1 MWMPRIRGKR
11 VYAIRT
17 EEALSKNP
25 DIIATACP
33 FCTIHFEDGLKF
45 CNAEE
50 KAKVLDI
57 AELVASQLAEKST
70 SITG

>member
-33 FCTIHFEDGLKF
+33 FCTIHFEDGLRF
-45 CNAEE
+45 YDAEE
-50 KAKVLDI
+50 KAKILDI
-57 AELVASQLAEKST
+57 AELVASHLAEK
-70 SITG
+70 